1 MVDSVAPAA
10 APTSTVGM
18 HLQTA
23 EDLLRASPLGAFAG
37 PQAEEVHGMPWAP
50 MPVGLQFPLPMTPDG
65 ALVAEVFLVV
75 DDREIVGVGP
85 SRDAFLSR
93 LRVNP
98 GLANRVERRRLPT
111 GDAVLIARVTAAGE
125 ATVAGA
131 PRAGTEIVLDQ
142 LIERKTA
149 ADMVASLRDGRLRQQ
164 TYYMAA
170 TGCKG
175 LVFIVEGDLD
185 AATENDANVREEAK
199 NVLAELTVSS
209 NFVVKYTA
217 DLTETAAFFSSLVC
231 IRGRRLSNAA
241 GFSSWLETTRANNR
255 NAAGMGGLLTFPLWD
270 EDVGTMRRTITLQQ
284 IWALQLNVLPGI
296 GPQRINRI
304 MDGSFNVPAALQ
316 DAYRAAGTEDEAKTL
331 LARMK
336 PAPGRAPVSK
346 ELSEFVHM
354 LFTMDEYVK
363 R

>member
-10 APTSTVGM
+10 APTSTVGT

-37 PQAEEVHGMPWAP
+37 PQAEQVHGMPWAP

-85 SRDAFLSR
+85 SRDALLSR

-98 GLANRVERRRLPT
+98 GLASRVERRRLPT

-125 ATVAGA
+125 AAVAGA

-149 ADMVASLRDGRLRQQ
+149 ADMVASLRDGRLRQK

-175 LVFIVEGDLD
+175 LVFILEGDLD
-185 AATENDANVREEAK
+185 AATENDVNVREEAK

-209 NFVVKYTA
+209 KFVFKYSA
-217 DLTETAAFFSSLVC
+217 AITETAAFFCSLVC
-231 IRGRRLSNAA
+231 IRGRRLGNAA
-241 GFSSWLETTRANNR
+241 GFSGWRATTRANNR
-255 NAAGMGGLLTFPLWD
+255 NTAGMGRLLTFPLWD
-270 EDVGTMRRTITLQQ
+270 EAVATMRQTVTLQQ
-284 IWALQLNVLPGI
+284 ILALPLNVLPGI
-296 GPQRINRI
+296 GRQRINRM
-304 MDGSFNVPAALQ
+304 MDGGFSVPAALQ

-331 LARMK
+331 SARLK
-336 PAPGRAPVSK
+336 PAPGRAPVNK
-346 ELSEFVHM
+346 ELSQFVHV
-354 LFTMDEYVK
+354 LFTMVEYVT